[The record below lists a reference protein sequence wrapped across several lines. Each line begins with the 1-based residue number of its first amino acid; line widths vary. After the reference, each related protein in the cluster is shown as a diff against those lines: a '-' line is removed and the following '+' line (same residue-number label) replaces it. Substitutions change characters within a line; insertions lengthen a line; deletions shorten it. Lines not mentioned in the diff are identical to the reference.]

1 MRLSPTLVAGLSR
14 LIIALVG
21 ANVLG
26 CASDRPSRPPT
37 HDELV
42 VDHMQGNYAEV
53 LRWCPVI
60 LGDRG
65 ADPAQSDWCLF
76 GYPAA
81 LRLTLATE
89 QALNFMGMVCTD
101 VASGSLADEAFRSFY
116 VREVARWY
124 ALPMRLQRQERALA
138 RGLRSTV
145 EAFSEACKVDPELV
159 SVDLNTELP
168 TRRDAR

>member
-1 MRLSPTLVAGLSR
+1 MSPTLVAGLAG
-14 LIIALVG
+14 LIATLLG
-21 ANVLG
+21 SNVFG
-26 CASDRPSRPPT
+26 CASDRSSSPPT

-42 VDHMQGNYAEV
+42 VDHMQGNYEAV

-65 ADPAQSDWCLF
+65 ADPALSDWCLF

-89 QALNFMGMVCTD
+89 QALNFMEMACTD
-101 VASGSLADEAFRSFY
+101 VARASLADEAFRTFY

-124 ALPMRLQRQERALA
+124 ALPMRLQRQENALA
-138 RGLRSTV
+138 RGLGPTV

-159 SVDLNTELP
+159 YADLNTTLP
-168 TRRDAR
+168 TRRKAR